1 MSNNERVFQH
11 ATLWRWTHPFFV
23 QTKTT
28 TITQIVHQQL
38 FTHEMP
44 WRGQM
49 IFQQNENR
57 LSQNQEE
64 KSHMNSEVGKK
75 QYSGNTIPT
84 WRKRND
90 QLKPY
95 LNRKLKAKTSY
106 ARWLKS
112 ANLKF
117 NNAFEKERIDLW
129 DLNFNLSK
137 NANLW
142 IRDLK

>member
-1 MSNNERVFQH
+1 
-11 ATLWRWTHPFFV
+11 V

-84 WRKRND
+84 
-90 QLKPY
+90 
-95 LNRKLKAKTSY
+95 
-106 ARWLKS
+106 
-112 ANLKF
+112 
-117 NNAFEKERIDLW
+117 
-129 DLNFNLSK
+129 
-137 NANLW
+137 
-142 IRDLK
+142 